1 MDYLE
6 IEKVV
11 GREIL
16 DSRGNPTVEA
26 EVHLM
31 DGTVARGAAPSGAS
45 TGEFEALELRDGDE
59 KRYGG
64 KGVLQAAGHVN
75 DEINKALK
83 GMDASDIYAI
93 DRVMMQAD
101 GTKDK
106 SRFGANAILAT
117 SIACCRAAAT
127 SLDIPLYR
135 FLGGAFGRRMPI
147 PMMNIINGGVHA
159 ATSGLDV
166 QEFMIM
172 PVGASCFRE
181 GLRWCA
187 EVFHALASLLHEKG
201 LTTSVGDEGGF
212 APELSSDEEAIA
224 MIIEA
229 VERAGYTME
238 KHFMI
243 ALDAASS
250 EWKCTADCFHEDT
263 MATSSGQMLY
273 HLPKTGVDY
282 TTDELI
288 KHWICLVKKYPIASI
303 EDPLDE
309 EDWQGWQKL
318 TMELGDKVQ
327 LVGDDLFVTNT
338 NRLQRGIAQGCGNS
352 ILIKLNQI
360 GTVSETLDAIRLAQ
374 EAGYTAIASHRSGET
389 EDTTIADLAVAMNTG
404 QIKTGAPSR
413 SERVAKYNRLLRIEE
428 ELSGVTHSCG
438 ECTA

>member
-93 DRVMMQAD
+93 DRAMMQAD
-101 GTKDK
+101 GTDDK
-106 SRFGANAILAT
+106 SHFGANAILAT

-135 FLGGAFGRRMPI
+135 FLGGVSGRRMPV

-438 ECTA
+438 

>member
-31 DGTVARGAAPSGAS
+31 DGTVARAAAPSGAS

-64 KGVLQAAGHVN
+64 KGVLQAVGHIN
-75 DEINKALK
+75 DEINDTIK
-83 GMDASDIYAI
+83 GMDASDIYVI
-93 DRVMMQAD
+93 DRAMMQAD
-101 GTKDK
+101 GTEDK
-106 SRFGANAILAT
+106 SHFGANAILAV
-117 SIACCRAAAT
+117 SIACCRAAARAQA
-127 SLDIPLYR
+127 IPLYR
-135 FLGGAFGRRMPI
+135 FLGGTYGRRMPV

-159 ATSGLDV
+159 PTSGLDV

-172 PVGASCFRE
+172 PVGADSFRE

-187 EVFHALASLLHEKG
+187 EVFHALASLLREKG
-201 LTTSVGDEGGF
+201 MTTSVGDEGGF
-212 APELSSDEEAIA
+212 APELSSDEEAIETI
-224 MIIEA
+224 MEA
-229 VERAGYTME
+229 VERAGYEMGT
-238 KHFMI
+238 HFKI

-263 MATSSGQMLY
+263 VVSSSGQMYY

-282 TTDELI
+282 TTDQLIAHWKEL
-288 KHWICLVKKYPIASI
+288 VEKYPIISI

-309 EDWQGWQKL
+309 DDWEGWQKL
-318 TMELGDKVQ
+318 TLEIGDKVQ

-338 NRLQRGIAQGCGNS
+338 NRLQKGIAQGCGNA

-360 GTVSETLDAIRLAQ
+360 GSVSETLDAIRLAQ
-374 EAGYTAIASHRSGET
+374 EAGYRAIASHRSGET

-428 ELSGVTHSCG
+428 ELHG
-438 ECTA
+438 